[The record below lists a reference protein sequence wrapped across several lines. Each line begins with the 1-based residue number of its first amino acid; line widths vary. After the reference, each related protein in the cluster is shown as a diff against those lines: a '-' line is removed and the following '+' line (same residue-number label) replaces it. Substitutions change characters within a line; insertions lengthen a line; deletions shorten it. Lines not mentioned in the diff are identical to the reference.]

1 MRELLLPFR
10 PISLLFNKSLAS
22 VTHQSSRRPW
32 CVHCSP
38 RRQTDEQL
46 QACIESAVPVEA
58 AAGENCSES
67 AADLPGQKRRE
78 AEDAVDV
85 RAYRQYH
92 STETVVTKVYNGM
105 LMAADSGQ
113 VSALCLLYLSAAF
126 DTVDHDLLMQRLERQ
141 YGLRSV
147 MLQWFSSYSLAE
159 FFKSSM
165 GAVRHQP
172 STSHVTYH
180 KAQCS
185 VRVCSSCT
193 WQTWKTTS
201 RNMAS
206 VSTHLQTTCSYM
218 YTVVTTK

>member
-1 MRELLLPFR
+1 MQPLLKKHGLDVSQINNYR
-10 PISLLFNKSLAS
+10 PVSNLLYLSKLLDRI
-22 VTHQSSRRPW
+22 VQSRL
-32 CVHCSP
+32 
-38 RRQTDEQL
+38 QTFLDSNGLMPKTQ
-46 QACIESAVPVEA
+46 S
-58 AAGENCSES
+58 
-67 AADLPGQKRRE
+67 
-78 AEDAVDV
+78 
-85 RAYRQYH
+85 AYRQYH
-92 STETVVTKVYNGM
+92 STETVVTKVYNDM

-113 VSALCLLYLSAAF
+113 VSALCLLDLSAAF

-185 VRVCSSCT
+185 VRVCSCLLY
-193 WQTWKTTS
+193 TS
-201 RNMAS
+201 DAADE
-206 VSTHLQTTCSYM
+206 
-218 YTVVTTK
+218 